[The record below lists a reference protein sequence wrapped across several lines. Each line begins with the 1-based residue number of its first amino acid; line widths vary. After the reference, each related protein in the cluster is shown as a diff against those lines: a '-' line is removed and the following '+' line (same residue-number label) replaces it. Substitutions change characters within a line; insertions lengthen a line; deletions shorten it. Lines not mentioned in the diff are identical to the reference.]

1 MADNKRDYHISARNP
16 LYFANIEDGEAMEEY
31 LSGTPYESMLV
42 SFDKFFGND
51 EEYIMIKKSALE

>member
-1 MADNKRDYHISARNP
+1 
-16 LYFANIEDGEAMEEY
+16 MEEY

-51 EEYIMIKKSALE
+51 EEYIMIKKNALA